1 MTADAAAHAPAG
13 RGGTFLS
20 LEGVDGCGKSTQA
33 RALAERLRAAGLDV
47 VSVREPGGTAVG
59 EKIRGILLDP
69 ANGAMCDE
77 CELLLYEASRAQLVR
92 EVVEPAL
99 ARGAVVVCDR
109 YLDST
114 FAYQAG
120 GRGLSAELVR
130 SCNALGSCGV
140 LPDRTLVLDLPAREA
155 LGRAVGAS
163 GGADRIEAA
172 GLAFQQRVRDAYLRL
187 ADEDPARVRVVD
199 ASGTPDEV
207 ARRVDEALAGLGLPV
222 GEGVRRG

>member
-1 MTADAAAHAPAG
+1 MAADAAAHAPAR

-47 VSVREPGGTAVG
+47 VSVREPGGTALG

-92 EVVEPAL
+92 EVIEPAL

-120 GRGLSAELVR
+120 GRGLDAGLVR

-140 LPDRTLVLDLPAREA
+140 LPDRTLVLDMPAREG

-172 GLAFQQRVRDAYLRL
+172 GLAFQQRVRDAYLGL
-187 ADEDPARVRVVD
+187 AQEDPARVRVVD

-222 GEGVRRG
+222 GEGVRHG